1 MSELAETS
9 APLEPAESSGM
20 RGVKDIAFGSV
31 SCLFPILEDPLLTIG
46 QKIAGMV
53 SKVFE
58 HPFDLCKVRLQAQV
72 LDATA
77 RFKGP
82 VDCLKTTWKK
92 EGVRG
97 LYRVS
102 THPQDFT
109 KVAVLWSCICL
120 TFRAFSTSIS

>member
-1 MSELAETS
+1 
-9 APLEPAESSGM
+9 
-20 RGVKDIAFGSV
+20 
-31 SCLFPILEDPLLTIG
+31 
-46 QKIAGMV
+46 MV

-82 VDCLKTTWKK
+82 VDCLTTTWKK

-102 THPQDFT
+102 CSSRMLALSSPDGSFDGMLT
-109 KVAVLWSCICL
+109 KNILAG
-120 TFRAFSTSIS
+120 STGSGGGSYG